1 MKQRNFN
8 EHMYQQMDESTR
20 RSHFR
25 TSRREK
31 FGISMVT
38 PLDLALQRN
47 FRNCAHFL
55 VMNGAF
61 PAAKLGLNKLVIVLF
76 NRITFYDCHFNH

>member
-8 EHMYQQMDESTR
+8 EHLYQQMDESTR

-76 NRITFYDCHFNH
+76 NRIFIIQKDN